1 MEINIEGSGDRNA
14 YFDLWA
20 DDTNT
25 DYSARLIRAPGV
37 NGELRLRNKGTG
49 LIALGTNNSDDM
61 VIADGGDVG
70 IGTSAPTAKLDV
82 RGSAV
87 FNDGSIDADFRI
99 ESNNNTNAFQINGG
113 TDDVIV
119 NGDGSSETDFRVE
132 GGTDEN
138 MLFVDASADRVGIGT
153 NLPTATLDVN
163 PGRVEFQGVGATDA
177 SEVIGTGILEIGN
190 GLRLDANELITNT
203 DATLFVNNTNNG
215 DVVVDSNTLFVDASA
230 NEVGIGTTAP
240 TAKLDVRGSA
250 VFNEASADADF
261 RIESNNN
268 TNAFMVNGGN
278 DDVVVN
284 ENSSSFTDFRVE
296 SNTNANMLFVDSNVN
311 RVGIGTSSP
320 PIRWTSRV
328 WRFGLM

>member
-1 MEINIEGSGDRNA
+1 MVNLRSRSAADVAATNGAITTASNGLTKVGSDVKLGGTLSENTSLVTGAFDLNVDANTLVVDGSANRVGIGTATPRAAFDNVGESYLGNTFVDGSGNMEINIEGSGDRNA
-14 YFDLWA
+14 YLDFWA

-119 NGDGSSETDFRVE
+119 NGDGSSLTDFRVE

-177 SEVIGTGILEIGN
+177 SGVHRYGHSRN
-190 GLRLDANELITNT
+190 WKWSKARRQRTNYEHGR
-203 DATLFVNNTNNG
+203 DLAY
-215 DVVVDSNTLFVDASA
+215 
-230 NEVGIGTTAP
+230 
-240 TAKLDVRGSA
+240 K
-250 VFNEASADADF
+250 
-261 RIESNNN
+261 
-268 TNAFMVNGGN
+268 
-278 DDVVVN
+278 
-284 ENSSSFTDFRVE
+284 
-296 SNTNANMLFVDSNVN
+296 
-311 RVGIGTSSP
+311 
-320 PIRWTSRV
+320 
-328 WRFGLM
+328 